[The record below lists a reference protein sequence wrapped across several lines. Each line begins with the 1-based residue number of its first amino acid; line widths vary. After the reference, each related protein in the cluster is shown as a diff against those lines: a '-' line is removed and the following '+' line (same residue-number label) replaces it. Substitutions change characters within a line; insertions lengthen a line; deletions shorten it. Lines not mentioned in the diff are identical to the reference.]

1 MQSETHTS
9 KQNVAELSFS
19 TKKQE
24 PYWQMFL
31 RRLLIMNIG
40 LLVMAFGVRG
50 VISANLGASPWDVLH
65 IGVTLHT
72 PLTFGEANQLVGL
85 PMLVI
90 ACWMAKSWPKIGT
103 LINILML
110 GPYCDWIKPLIPAP
124 EHWYTMALQFAV
136 AVVVMG
142 YGVGIYIASQLGA
155 GPRDWLMLSIHQ
167 KTGWSIRWV
176 RTLIEVSAVIVGIL
190 LGGPFSI
197 GTILF
202 SLLIGHPTE
211 WGLKWATRVFQ
222 PFVKRREWDYET
234 IH

>member
-1 MQSETHTS
+1 MQTETHTREQIPLT
-9 KQNVAELSFS
+9 KNL

-31 RRLLIMNIG
+31 RRLIIMNVG
-40 LLVMAFGVRG
+40 LLIMAFGIRG
-50 VISANLGASPWDVLH
+50 VIGANMGASPWDVLH

-72 PLTFGEANQLVGL
+72 PLSFGVANQLVGL
-85 PMLVI
+85 PMLAI

-110 GPYCDWIKPLIPAP
+110 GPYCDWIKPLIP
-124 EHWYTMALQFAV
+124 EQTHWYWMLLQFAV
-136 AVVVMG
+136 SVVIMG
-142 YGVGIYIASQLGA
+142 FGVGFYIASQLGA
-155 GPRDWLMLSIHQ
+155 GPRDWLMLSINQ

-176 RTLIEVSAVIVGIL
+176 RTMIEVSAVIVGIF

-202 SLLIGHPTE
+202 SLTIGHPTE

-222 PFVKRREWDYET
+222 PYVQRREWDHET
-234 IH
+234 FN